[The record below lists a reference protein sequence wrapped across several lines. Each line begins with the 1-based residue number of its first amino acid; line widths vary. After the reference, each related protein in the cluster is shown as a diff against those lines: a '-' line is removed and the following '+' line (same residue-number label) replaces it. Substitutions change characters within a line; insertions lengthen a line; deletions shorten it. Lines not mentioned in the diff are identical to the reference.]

1 MGTGYTR
8 NDASNNIATGN
19 VINAADLD
27 GEFDAIVTAF
37 GTSGHTHD
45 GTAAEGG
52 PVTVVGPVQ
61 DFVVSAGE
69 IKPKTTNTLDIG
81 TASLQFKDMYIDGIA
96 YIDGIGEDVLVATDK
111 KIQLRDTAIS
121 INSSTDG
128 QLDIDADGEV
138 EIATGTLDVNATTTD
153 ISGTLTVGGTLTA
166 SSGGSLTGTW
176 SNLGTVTTVDIN
188 GGTVDGAVIG
198 GASAAAGTF
207 TTLTA
212 TSLNSTAIGNSSA
225 STGAF
230 TTLTASTNLNVNSST
245 TITGILDEDN
255 MASDSAAKLATQQS
269 IKAYV
274 DSQVGTADTLTEV
287 LGNGNSTSGTNIVVT
302 SGDSITTNTI
312 SETTSASG
320 VTVDSLLIKDGGI
333 TAAGTSTFAGQTI
346 SNLGTVTTANIDGG
360 TIDGT
365 TIGGAS
371 AGAGTFTNLTATSA
385 DINGGTIDGA
395 TIGGSSAGAGTFTTL
410 AATSINSTPIGNS
423 SASTGAFTTLT
434 ATSLN
439 STAIGNSSA
448 STGAFTTL
456 TASSSLNINSSISV
470 TGVLDEDNMA
480 SNSAVK
486 LATQQSIKAYVDSQ
500 VDTVDTLAEVLAIG
514 NSTGGTNLVVTSGD
528 VITTNTI
535 NETTSAS
542 GVTIDGVILKD
553 TSLTTATNTNLD
565 LDPNGSGKVV
575 FKGNAT
581 KGAGQ
586 FILNCENNSHGI
598 VIKGPPHSAA
608 ASYTLTLPNTDGD
621 ANQVLKSDGSGTLDW
636 ATPFA
641 LSNQTLATNGSTNI
655 GSLQVRWGEV
665 SNPTNGD
672 TVSFT
677 SAFST
682 ACLNVQTTATHS
694 GAANEGFAVN
704 TLTTS
709 GFDVQLSDGS
719 VDGFYYLAIGH

>member
-61 DFVVSAGE
+61 DFVVSASE

-81 TASLQFKDMYIDGIA
+81 TSALQFKDIYIDGTA

-176 SNLGTVTTVDIN
+176 SDLGTVTTVDIN

-230 TTLTASTNLNVNSST
+230 TTLTASTSLNVNSST
-245 TITGILDEDN
+245 TITGVLDEDN
-255 MASDSAAKLATQQS
+255 MASNSAAKLATQQS

-287 LGNGNSTSGTNIVVT
+287 LGNGNSTGGTNIVVT

-514 NSTGGTNLVVTSGD
+514 NSTGGTNLVVTAGD

-636 ATPFA
+636 VTPLA
-641 LSNQTLATNGSTNI
+641 LSSQTLATNGSTNI
-655 GSLQVRWGEV
+655 GSLQLRWGEV

-677 SAFST
+677 SAFSN
-682 ACLNVQTTATHS
+682 ACLNVQTTGTHS

-704 TLTTS
+704 TLTAS